1 MSADAIVDTKR
12 FITAQQL
19 IEDSLELGRQI
30 LVSDFRPNYIVG
42 VWRGGTPVG
51 IMVQE
56 LLDFYG
62 VETDHISI
70 RTSSY
75 SGMNARKSSPVRVHG
90 LSYLTKSMNA
100 DDRLLI
106 VDDVFDTGLS
116 VKAIINKLKSR
127 CRRNLP
133 EDLRVATAYYK
144 PGKNRTD
151 FKPDFTAHE
160 TDEWLVFPH
169 EMDGLSR
176 EEMAEHK
183 PHLLKVLDSLEGVA
197 EPTKLRRLG

>member
-1 MSADAIVDTKR
+1 MNTVNKVYIS
-12 FITAQQL
+12 AQQL
-19 IEDSLELGRQI
+19 LEDSLELGRQI
-30 LVSDFRPNYIVG
+30 LASDFRPNYIVG

-75 SGMNARKSSPVRVHG
+75 SGLNKRENKVRVHG
-90 LSYLTKSMNA
+90 LSYLTNSMNA
-100 DDRLLI
+100 EDSLLI

-116 VKAIINKLKSR
+116 VKAILKKLREKSR
-127 CRRNLP
+127 KNLP
-133 EDLRVATAYYK
+133 HDVRVATAYFK
-144 PGKNRTD
+144 PGKNKTN
-151 FKPDFTAHE
+151 FEPDFHAHK
-160 TDEWLVFPH
+160 TDDWLIFPH

-176 EEMAEHK
+176 AEIVANK
-183 PHLLKVLDSLEGVA
+183 PHLLKVMSALEGIIQPQKMR
-197 EPTKLRRLG
+197 EE